1 MIPAN
6 ELRIGNWVKYHDDT
20 IICVTSEMIFA
31 QDNANKTKGHG
42 SWVYP
47 IILNSEML
55 EKCGFENTG
64 VYYKLQIGASYEK
77 GTIILIIYKSRL
89 QISIGTGGEGCEWI
103 FLPAPTSIH
112 QLQNLYFALTKQEL
126 EIKPYA
132 H

>member
-20 IICVTSEMIFA
+20 NIRVTPEIISA
-31 QDNANKTKGHG
+31 QIDANKIKGHG

-47 IILNSEML
+47 ISLTPEIL

-77 GTIILIIYKSRL
+77 GTIILIIYESRL

-112 QLQNLYFALTKQEL
+112 QLQNLYFALTGQEL
-126 EIKPYA
+126 KINL
-132 H
+132 